1 MSNTKAWELLSAH
14 FDAKDVKSFNGA
26 KPGKPE
32 RWLSYVED
40 ETVMDRLDEVI
51 GAGNWNVDV
60 EAVDVPHS
68 IVKVTL
74 GIRWPESQAFLT
86 YSDYGY
92 PTNGE
97 QGEGMKE
104 AVSDGIRRTAR
115 MAGIARYVY
124 AGEVKAS
131 PSGRS
136 PSPSPSQPRPAAPSS
151 GSGAAPSDDD
161 FDMADVDADDH
172 CPKHHVKWYGDAEK
186 GYYHKQEGEFWPN
199 GKQKWCRKADLEKK
213 G

>member
-1 MSNTKAWELLSAH
+1 
-14 FDAKDVKSFNGA
+14 
-26 KPGKPE
+26 
-32 RWLSYVED
+32 
-40 ETVMDRLDEVI
+40 MDRLDAVLEP
-51 GAGNWNVDV
+51 GNWTFSV
-60 EAVDVPHS
+60 EAVSDLC
-68 IVKVTL
+68 VKGSL
-74 GIRWPESQAFLT
+74 GVRWAESGAFT
-86 YSDYGY
+86 IYEDFGY
-92 PTNGE
+92 ATRNDSAEPL
-97 QGEGMKE
+97 KE
-104 AVSDGIRRTAR
+104 AVSDVFRRLGR
-115 MAGIARYVY
+115 FVGVARYVY
-124 AGEVKAS
+124 RGELDAKTTTAS

-213 G
+213 DDL